1 MAIQDISNL
10 SISSSFQNLLQV
22 SGSVIGTA
30 TGTQV
35 DELTVTAS
43 NATLADT
50 ANTATSATTA
60 TSASHAVQADNA
72 TFATS
77 ATSASHAVQSDNA
90 TSASFATTA
99 SFALNVPTVDTGS
112 LLTTASISDATIT
125 FEKGDASTFAITVD
139 NVDTA
144 SVAISSSH
152 ALNADS
158 AISASHAL
166 QADASQDADDLII
179 PVKNDFGATIAKGTP
194 VYAKG
199 VLGEQILIAPAS
211 ASDATRMPAIA
222 ILNEE
227 LTANSGGE
235 AIVSGRIKN
244 VNTLG
249 FIAGRTVYVGA
260 DGGYTQTKPTGSNLI
275 QNLGVVGKVNATEGE
290 GVIIGSGRA
299 NDVPNI
305 TENYLWVGNSDGV
318 ATATDKGALT
328 VGTASLALDVI
339 STANLNVTT
348 ISASSANFQ
357 SASIGYLESVTGS
370 AKIIGDA
377 FIILNNN
384 LPAER
389 YAGVVVQDSGSTNTT
404 ASFEWDGQTN
414 DWFYHYEG
422 DDPTD
427 FSIAMFGPEYSTKG
441 SPVYPS
447 NNTILKG
454 DGGHHVND
462 SNITDDG
469 TTIVLGSNSEVTG
482 SLGVTGTITGTLSG
496 QASTAISASHA
507 VQADSSLTATTA
519 SYVAAS
525 NVDGTVATATSASH
539 ALQADNAL
547 AADTAT
553 SASHALIADN
563 APVIN
568 SLTYPTVDGT
578 VDQAIVTDGNGVLTF
593 ADIAGD
599 PAGATDT
606 GTTLSFDNAIGTIYN
621 TAATGATGNIT
632 LSTTNAIVGAAAVIF
647 HEDTAEPTVSGMTI
661 DKKLGSYDTS
671 ALNVI
676 TFVHLGN
683 NHVLQTI
690 AGADVTG
697 IVTNSTDTYT
707 GTDACQH
714 IITLT
719 QAEYDAIGTPDANTL
734 YIIV

>member
-1 MAIQDISNL
+1 MAIQNISNL
-10 SISSSFQNLLQV
+10 PISASFQNILQR

-30 TGTQV
+30 TGTQI
-35 DELTVTAS
+35 DELTISASYATNASTAD
-43 NATLADT
+43 L
-50 ANTATSATTA
+50 ATSATTA
-60 TSASHAVQADNA
+60 TSASFATTASFALNVPTVDTGSLLQTASISDATITFEKADASTFDLTVNNVVSASHALNADDAISASFTTTASYATKAETADSA

-90 TSASFATTA
+90 TSASFAISA
-99 SFALNVPTVDTGS
+99 SYAANAAATLDTGS

-166 QADASQDADDLII
+166 QADASQDVDDLII

-227 LTANSGGE
+227 LTSSAGGE

-290 GVIIGSGRA
+290 GVIIGSGRS

-305 TENYLWVGNSDGV
+305 TENYLWVGNSDQV
-318 ATATDKGALT
+318 ATPTDKGALT

-427 FSIAMFGPEYSTKG
+427 FSIAMFGPEYTTKG

-539 ALQADNAL
+539 ALNADDAISSSY
-547 AADTAT
+547 AT
-553 SASHALIADN
+553 SASIADFEKN
-563 APVIN
+563 LN
-568 SLTYPTVDGT
+568 S
-578 VDQAIVTDGNGVLTF
+578 N
-593 ADIAGD
+593 
-599 PAGATDT
+599 
-606 GTTLSFDNAIGTIYN
+606 
-621 TAATGATGNIT
+621 
-632 LSTTNAIVGAAAVIF
+632 
-647 HEDTAEPTVSGMTI
+647 SGSI
-661 DKKLGSYDTS
+661 QLWQGSKT
-671 ALNVI
+671 
-676 TFVHLGN
+676 
-683 NHVLQTI
+683 
-690 AGADVTG
+690 
-697 IVTNSTDTYT
+697 
-707 GTDACQH
+707 
-714 IITLT
+714 
-719 QAEYDAIGTPDANTL
+719 EYDAISGSASNNIL
-734 YIIV
+734 YFVIGE